1 MVGNK
6 KIYDSSVDG
15 CNSQTF
21 WSKSKSA
28 KYNFSLFLSYEKK
41 DQYNPATKI
50 FGAYSPSAW

>member
-15 CNSQTF
+15 CDSETF

-28 KYNFSLFLSYEKK
+28 KYNFSLFLGKE
-41 DQYNPATKI
+41 DKI

>member
-15 CNSQTF
+15 FKSETF
-21 WSKSKSA
+21 WSKSNSA
-28 KYNFSLFLSYEKK
+28 KYNFSLFLGKK
-41 DQYNPATKI
+41 NTI

>member
-6 KIYDSSVDG
+6 KIYDSSVDK

-28 KYNFSLFLSYEKK
+28 KYNFSLFLEYG
-41 DQYNPATKI
+41 NRI